1 MPFVLRFAAAVHADG
16 QNPTPVGSLGLD
28 DEQGKGMTSGIP
40 VEDWIAHH
48 ARFSPGAEAVHDL
61 ASGRRFTYAQ
71 FDERIT
77 RAALWLARDFGVRR
91 GDRVAV
97 LCMNDTDVFE
107 LQFACRR
114 LGAIFLPLNWRL
126 AVPELE
132 FIAKDAGPVVLIHG
146 VEFADA
152 ALQVARLAG
161 VSHTADLA
169 NGKPSAYEAGIASA
183 LTTGKGGTLDPPA
196 LDLADIWTIMY
207 TSGTTGRP
215 KGAQITY
222 QMCVFNAVQCAM
234 TIGLTANTRNLVLLP
249 TFHTGGLN
257 VYANPT
263 FHTGGCNVVMRS
275 FDPGLF
281 LRLLSDRALGLTH
294 LLGVPTNFLMLAQE
308 PGFAAADFSHI
319 ACIGVGGAAAPLAL
333 IEEYGR
339 KGIKL
344 QQGWGMTETGPL
356 GLLLSGEMA
365 LAKVGSS
372 GLPPLYVRLKICDP
386 DGTEVKQG
394 ETGELM
400 IRGPTV
406 TPGYW
411 NRPEANAT
419 SFTADGWFHTG
430 DAARQDE
437 DGYYYIVDRW
447 KDMFISGGENVYPV
461 EVENVIYQLD
471 GVLENAVVGVPHE
484 KWGEVG
490 RAFVVLKAGANLDEA
505 AVIEHCG
512 GQLARYKVPKEVR
525 FIDGLPHN
533 ATGKVL
539 KHQLPRT

>member
-1 MPFVLRFAAAVHADG
+1 
-16 QNPTPVGSLGLD
+16 
-28 DEQGKGMTSGIP
+28 
-40 VEDWIAHH
+40 
-48 ARFSPGAEAVHDL
+48 
-61 ASGRRFTYAQ
+61 
-71 FDERIT
+71 
-77 RAALWLARDFGVRR
+77 
-91 GDRVAV
+91 
-97 LCMNDTDVFE
+97 
-107 LQFACRR
+107 
-114 LGAIFLPLNWRL
+114 
-126 AVPELE
+126 
-132 FIAKDAGPVVLIHG
+132 
-146 VEFADA
+146 
-152 ALQVARLAG
+152 
-161 VSHTADLA
+161 
-169 NGKPSAYEAGIASA
+169 
-183 LTTGKGGTLDPPA
+183 
-196 LDLADIWTIMY
+196 MY

-222 QMCVFNAVQCAM
+222 KMCVYNGIQSAM
-234 TIGLTANTRNLVLLP
+234 TVGLTAQSKNLVFLP

-275 FDPGLF
+275 FDPALF
-281 LRLLSDRALGLTH
+281 LQVLTDKQLHLTH

-308 PGFAAADFSHI
+308 KGFADADLSHI
-319 ACIGVGGAAAPLAL
+319 VCIGVGGSAAPLSL
-333 IEEYGR
+333 IEDYGR

-356 GLLLSGEMA
+356 GLLLSGDMA

-386 DGTEVKQG
+386 EGNEVKPG

-400 IRGPTV
+400 IKGPTV

-411 NRPEANAT
+411 NRPEANST
-419 SFTADGWFHTG
+419 VFTADGWLHTG

-471 GVLENAVVGVPHE
+471 GVLENAVVGIPHE

-490 RAFVVLKAGANLDEA
+490 RAFVVLKPGANLDEQ
-505 AVIEHCG
+505 AVIQHCDS
-512 GQLARYKVPKEVR
+512 QLARYKVPKQVR
-525 FIDGLPHN
+525 FIGELPHN
-533 ATGKVL
+533 ATGKIL

>member
-1 MPFVLRFAAAVHADG
+1 MPA
-16 QNPTPVGSLGLD
+16 
-28 DEQGKGMTSGIP
+28 GIP
-40 VEDWIAHH
+40 AEDWIAHH
-48 ARFSPGAEAVHDL
+48 ARFTPWAEAAHDL
-61 ASGRRFTYAQ
+61 ASDRRFTYAQ
-71 FDERIT
+71 FDDRVR
-77 RAALWLARDFGVRR
+77 RAALWLKASFGVKR

-97 LCMNDTDVFE
+97 LSHNDTDVFE

-132 FIAKDAGPVVLIHG
+132 FICKDATPVVLVHG
-146 VEFADA
+146 VEFSAEA
-152 ALQVARLAG
+152 KEICRLAN
-161 VSHTADLA
+161 VPHAATLA
-169 NGKPSAYEAGIASA
+169 NGRASDYEAGLKSA
-183 LTTGKGGTLDPPA
+183 QGE
-196 LDLADIWTIMY
+196 LDLPVLDLEDIWTIMY

-222 QMCVFNAVQCAM
+222 RMCVFNAIQCAM
-234 TIGLTANTRNLVLLP
+234 TVALTPQSKNLVFLP

-263 FHTGGCNVVMRS
+263 FHTGGTNVVMRS
-275 FDPGLF
+275 FDPALF
-281 LRLLSDRALGLTH
+281 LSLLTDKQLRITH
-294 LLGVPTNFLMLAQE
+294 LLGVPTNFLMLAQQ
-308 PGFAAADFSHI
+308 PGFDTADFSHI
-319 ACIGVGGAAAPLAL
+319 VCIGVGGAAAPLSL
-333 IEEYGR
+333 IEAYGA

-356 GLLLSGEMA
+356 GLMLSGEKA
-365 LAKVGSS
+365 LSKVGSS
-372 GLPPLYVRLKICDP
+372 GLPPLYARLKICDP
-386 DGTEVKQG
+386 EGNEVKPG

-400 IRGPTV
+400 IKSPTV

-411 NRPEANAT
+411 NRPEANKQ

-430 DAARQDE
+430 DAAKQDE

-471 GVLENAVVGVPHE
+471 GVLENAVIGIPHE

-490 RAFVVLKAGANLDEA
+490 RAFVVLKPGSNLDEA
-505 AVIEHCG
+505 AILGHCG
-512 GQLARYKVPKEVR
+512 SQLARYKVPKEVR
-525 FIDGLPHN
+525 FLDELPHN

-539 KHQLPRT
+539 KHQLTRA

>member
-1 MPFVLRFAAAVHADG
+1 
-16 QNPTPVGSLGLD
+16 
-28 DEQGKGMTSGIP
+28 
-40 VEDWIAHH
+40 
-48 ARFSPGAEAVHDL
+48 
-61 ASGRRFTYAQ
+61 
-71 FDERIT
+71 
-77 RAALWLARDFGVRR
+77 
-91 GDRVAV
+91 
-97 LCMNDTDVFE
+97 MNDTDVFE

-146 VEFADA
+146 EEFADA
-152 ALQVARLAG
+152 AREVARLAG
-161 VSHTADLA
+161 VPHTADLA
-169 NGKPSAYEAGIASA
+169 NGKPSAYEAGLAA
-183 LTTGKGGTLDPPA
+183 ARGTLDPPA

-222 QMCVFNAVQCAM
+222 QMCVFNGIQCAM
-234 TIGLTANTRNLVLLP
+234 TIGLTAQTPEPGVPADLP
-249 TFHTGGLN
+249 HRRAERLRQPDLPYRRLQRGDAQLRPRPVPAAARAT
-257 VYANPT
+257 A
-263 FHTGGCNVVMRS
+263 RS
-275 FDPGLF
+275 GS
-281 LRLLSDRALGLTH
+281 RTC
-294 LLGVPTNFLMLAQE
+294 LGVPTNFLMLAQE

-319 ACIGVGGAAAPLAL
+319 VCIGVGGAAAPLAL

-356 GLLLSGEMA
+356 GLLLSGDMA
-365 LAKVGSS
+365 LSQVGSS

-386 DGTEVKQG
+386 DGNEVKRG

-400 IRGPTV
+400 IKGPTV

-411 NRPEANAT
+411 NRPEANRT

-430 DAARQDE
+430 DAARQDD

-525 FIDGLPHN
+525 FLGELPHN

-539 KHQLPRT
+539 KHQLPRS

>member
-1 MPFVLRFAAAVHADG
+1 M
-16 QNPTPVGSLGLD
+16 S
-28 DEQGKGMTSGIP
+28 SGIP
-40 VEDWIAHH
+40 AEDWIGHH
-48 ARFSPGAEAVHDL
+48 ARFAPGSPAAHDL

-71 FDERIT
+71 FDERIA
-77 RAALWLARDFGVRR
+77 RAALWLARALGVKR

-97 LCMNDTDVFE
+97 LSMNDTDVFE

-132 FIAKDAGPVVLIHG
+132 FICKDASPLVLIHG
-146 VEFADA
+146 TEFADA
-152 ALQVARLAG
+152 AHQVAKLAS
-161 VSHTADLA
+161 VRHLADLA
-169 NGKPSAYEAGIASA
+169 NGKPSAYESGLAAAS
-183 LTTGKGGTLDPPA
+183 GTLDPPV

-222 QMCVFNAVQCAM
+222 QMCVFNAIQCAM
-234 TIGLTANTRNLVLLP
+234 TVGLTAETKNLVFLP

-275 FDPGLF
+275 FDPAVFLGL
-281 LRLLSDRALGLTH
+281 LADRELHLTH

-308 PGFAAADFSHI
+308 LGFADADLSHI
-319 ACIGVGGAAAPLAL
+319 VCIGIGGAAAPLAL
-333 IEEYGR
+333 LEDYGR
-339 KGIKL
+339 KGIPL

-356 GLLLSGEMA
+356 GLMLSPAMA

-372 GLPPLYVRLKICDP
+372 GLPPMYVRLKICDP
-386 DGTEVKQG
+386 DGNEVKPG

-400 IRGPTV
+400 IKGPTV

-411 NRPEANAT
+411 NRPEANRA
-419 SFTADGWFHTG
+419 SFTKDGWFHTG

-447 KDMFISGGENVYPV
+447 KDMFISGGENVYPA
-461 EVENVIYQLD
+461 EVENVIFQLD
-471 GVLENAVVGVPHE
+471 GVLENAVVGIPHA

-490 RAFVVLKAGANLDEA
+490 RAFVVLKTGANLDEA

-512 GQLARYKVPKEVR
+512 SQLARYKVPKEVR
-525 FIDGLPHN
+525 FLDALPHN

-539 KHQLPRT
+539 KHQLPRS

>member
-1 MPFVLRFAAAVHADG
+1 MP
-16 QNPTPVGSLGLD
+16 
-28 DEQGKGMTSGIP
+28 SGIP
-40 VEDWIAHH
+40 AADWIAHH
-48 ARFSPGAEAVHDL
+48 ARFAPQSEAVHDV
-61 ASGRRFTYAQ
+61 ASGRRFTYTA
-71 FDERIT
+71 FDGRIT
-77 RAALWLARDFGVRR
+77 RAALWLKAAFGVAK

-97 LCMNDTDVFE
+97 LSMNDSDVFE

-132 FIAKDAGPVVLIHG
+132 FICKDASPVVLIHG
-146 VEFADA
+146 DEFVDA
-152 ALQVARLAG
+152 ARQVAKLAG
-161 VSHTADLA
+161 VGHTANLA
-169 NGKPSAYEAGIASA
+169 NGGASAYEAGLAAAS
-183 LTTGKGGTLDPPA
+183 GTLEPPV
-196 LDLADIWTIMY
+196 LDLDDTWTVMY

-222 QMCVFNAVQCAM
+222 RMCVFNAIQCAM
-234 TIGLTANTRNLVLLP
+234 TVALTARTKNLVLLP

-275 FDPGLF
+275 FHPGQF
-281 LRLLSDRALGLTH
+281 LQLLTDRRLGLTH
-294 LLGVPTNFLMLAQE
+294 VLGVPTNFLMLAQE
-308 PGFAAADFSHI
+308 PGFEAADFSHLVS
-319 ACIGVGGAAAPLAL
+319 IGVGGAAAPLAL
-333 IEEYGR
+333 LEEYGR

-356 GLLLSGEMA
+356 GLMLSGEMA

-372 GLPPLYVRLKICDP
+372 GLPPLYVRLKICDAE
-386 DGTEVKQG
+386 GNEVKPG

-400 IRGPTV
+400 IKGPVV

-411 NRPEANAT
+411 NRPEANKT
-419 SFTADGWFHTG
+419 SFTADGWLHTG

-437 DGYYYIVDRW
+437 DGYYYIVDRT

-471 GVLENAVVGVPHE
+471 GVLENAVVGIPHE
-484 KWGEVG
+484 KWGEIG
-490 RAFVVLKAGANLDEA
+490 RAFVVLKPGANLDEA

-512 GQLARYKVPKEVR
+512 TQLARYKVPKEVR
-525 FIDGLPHN
+525 FIGELPHN
-533 ATGKVL
+533 ATGKIL
-539 KHQLPRT
+539 KHQLPRN

>member
-1 MPFVLRFAAAVHADG
+1 M
-16 QNPTPVGSLGLD
+16 N
-28 DEQGKGMTSGIP
+28 SGIP
-40 VEDWIAHH
+40 AEDWIAHH
-48 ARFSPGAEAVHDL
+48 ARFAADSPAAHDL
-61 ASGRRFTYAQ
+61 ASGRRFTYAR

-77 RAALWLARDFGVRR
+77 RAALWLARTFAVRR

-97 LCMNDTDVFE
+97 LSMNDTDVFE

-132 FIAKDAGPVVLIHG
+132 FICKDATPVVLVYG

-152 ALQVARLAG
+152 AHQVAKVAAVPHL
-161 VSHTADLA
+161 ADLA
-169 NGKPSAYEAGIASA
+169 NGKPSAYEAGLAA
-183 LTTGKGGTLDPPA
+183 AAGTLEPPT

-222 QMCVFNAVQCAM
+222 QMCVFNAIQCGM
-234 TIGLTANTRNLVLLP
+234 TVGLTAETRNLVFLP

-281 LRLLSDRALGLTH
+281 LELLSDRELHLTH

-308 PGFAAADFSHI
+308 PGFAAADLSHI
-319 ACIGVGGAAAPLAL
+319 VCIGVGGAAAPLAL

-356 GLLLSGEMA
+356 GLLLSPDMA

-372 GLPPLYVRLKICDP
+372 GLPPMYVRLRICDP
-386 DGTEVKQG
+386 DGKDVKPG

-400 IRGPTV
+400 IKGPTV

-411 NRPEANAT
+411 NRPEANRA
-419 SFTADGWFHTG
+419 SFTKEGWFHTG
-430 DAARQDE
+430 DAARQDG

-471 GVLENAVVGVPHE
+471 GVLENAVVGVPHT

-490 RAFVVLKAGANLDEA
+490 RAFVVPKVGANLDEA

-512 GQLARYKVPKEVR
+512 SQLARYKVPKEVR
-525 FIDGLPHN
+525 FVDALPHN

>member
-1 MPFVLRFAAAVHADG
+1 
-16 QNPTPVGSLGLD
+16 
-28 DEQGKGMTSGIP
+28 MTSGIAA
-40 VEDWIAHH
+40 EDWIAHH
-48 ARFSPGAEAVHDL
+48 ARFAPRAEAAHDL
-61 ASGRRFTYAQ
+61 ASGRRFTYAA

-77 RAALWLARDFGVRR
+77 RAALWLRQAFGATR
-91 GDRVAV
+91 GERVAV
-97 LCMNDTDVFE
+97 LSMNDTDVFE

-132 FIAKDAGPVVLIHG
+132 FICKDAKPIVLIHG
-146 VEFADA
+146 DEFADA

-161 VSHTADLA
+161 IAHIANLA
-169 NGKPSAYEAGIASA
+169 NGKQSAYEAGLAAARGS
-183 LTTGKGGTLDPPA
+183 LEPPP
-196 LDLADIWTIMY
+196 LDLSEIWTIMY

-222 QMCVFNAVQCAM
+222 QMCVFNSIQCAM
-234 TIGLTANTRNLVLLP
+234 TMALTAQSRNLVFLP

-263 FHTGGCNVVMRS
+263 FHTGGCNIVMRS

-281 LRLLSDRALGLTH
+281 LRLLTDRELGVTH

-308 PGFAAADFSHI
+308 PGFAAADLSHI
-319 ACIGVGGAAAPLAL
+319 VCIGVGGAAAPLAL

-356 GLLLSGEMA
+356 GLMLSGDMA

-386 DGTEVKQG
+386 QGKPVAPG

-400 IRGPTV
+400 IKGPTV

-411 NRPEANAT
+411 NRPEANRT
-419 SFTADGWFHTG
+419 SFTEDGWFHTG
-430 DAARQDE
+430 DAARQDD

-447 KDMFISGGENVYPV
+447 KDMFISGGENVYPA

-471 GVLENAVVGVPHE
+471 GVLENAVVGIPHE
-484 KWGEVG
+484 KWGEIG
-490 RAFVVLKAGANLDEA
+490 RAYVVLKPGANLDET

-512 GQLARYKVPKEVR
+512 TQLARYKVPKEVR
-525 FIDGLPHN
+525 FLDELPHN

>member
-1 MPFVLRFAAAVHADG
+1 MA
-16 QNPTPVGSLGLD
+16 
-28 DEQGKGMTSGIP
+28 SGISA
-40 VEDWIAHH
+40 EDWIAHH
-48 ARFSPGAEAVHDL
+48 ARFAPGAAAAHDL

-71 FDERIT
+71 FDDRVS
-77 RAALWLARDFGVRR
+77 RAALWLRQRFGVAP
-91 GDRVAV
+91 GERVAV
-97 LCMNDTDVFE
+97 LAMNDTDVFE
-107 LQFACRR
+107 LQFACLR

-132 FIAKDAGPVVLIHG
+132 FICGDARPKVLLHG
-146 VEFADA
+146 IEFADA
-152 ALQVARLAG
+152 AAEVARRAG
-161 VSHTADLA
+161 VPHAAALA
-169 NGKPSAYEAGIASA
+169 NGQPSAYEAGLAA
-183 LTTGKGGTLDPPA
+183 AAGTLVLPR
-196 LDLADIWTIMY
+196 LDLEDTWTIMY

-222 QMCVFNAVQCAM
+222 RMCVFNAIQCAM
-234 TIGLTANTRNLVLLP
+234 TVGLTAASKNLVVLP

-263 FHTGGCNVVMRS
+263 FHTGGCNVVMRA
-275 FDPGLF
+275 FDPAQF
-281 LRLLSDRALGLTH
+281 LAVLTDKALHLTH

-308 PGFAAADFSHI
+308 PGFAAADLSHI
-319 ACIGVGGAAAPLAL
+319 ECISAGGAAAPLAL
-333 IEEYGR
+333 IEQYGR

-356 GLLLSGEMA
+356 GLMLSGERA
-365 LAKVGSS
+365 LDKVGSS

-386 DGTEVKQG
+386 DGNPVAPGQ
-394 ETGELM
+394 TGELM
-400 IRGPTV
+400 IQGPTV

-411 NRPEANAT
+411 NWPEANRTA
-419 SFTADGWFHTG
+419 FTEDGWFHTG

-471 GVLENAVVGVPHE
+471 GVLENAVIGVPHE

-490 RAFVVLKAGANLDEA
+490 RAFVVLKPGANLDEA
-505 AVIEHCG
+505 AVLEHCG
-512 GQLARYKVPKEVR
+512 SQLARYKVPKDVR
-525 FIDGLPHN
+525 FIDTLPHN
-533 ATGKVL
+533 ATGKIL
-539 KHQLPRT
+539 KHQLPRD